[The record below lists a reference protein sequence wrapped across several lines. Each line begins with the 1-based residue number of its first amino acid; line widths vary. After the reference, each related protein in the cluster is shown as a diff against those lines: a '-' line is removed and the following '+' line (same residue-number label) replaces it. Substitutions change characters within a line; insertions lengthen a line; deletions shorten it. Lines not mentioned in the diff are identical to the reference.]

1 MSLRPSERE
10 QMRKGNYK
18 QSVDADESRRRR
30 ENQMVDIRKAKR
42 EESLQK
48 RRHVGFPA
56 SAAGAVPAGH
66 SSALQQKL
74 EGLPALVQA
83 VLSNDPNV
91 QLEATTQFR
100 KLLSI
105 ERSPPIEEVISTGVV
120 PRFIEQ
126 SATSLNSKATVHHIY
141 AVKATRK

>member
-30 ENQMVDIRKAKR
+30 ENHMVDIRKAKR

-66 SSALQQKL
+66 SSALQQK
-74 EGLPALVQA
+74 V
-83 VLSNDPNV
+83 
-91 QLEATTQFR
+91 
-100 KLLSI
+100 
-105 ERSPPIEEVISTGVV
+105 RSLTPFSLDVPI
-120 PRFIEQ
+120 
-126 SATSLNSKATVHHIY
+126 
-141 AVKATRK
+141 